1 MYNKYINNLGFFK
14 GISNS
19 NFILKVVMNFGEVV
33 ALKNEIL
40 LKEDGIIEEMYFV
53 KEGRLGLEI
62 SINENAKLESIEKYL
77 CNDFLSF
84 TENEIK
90 NTNAEIN
97 SPKPSK
103 PSDIKSPFRE
113 YSKRYTMS
121 PRKKRRNTNQEN
133 EDENISYIK
142 ILDMHKNEDF
152 GSIFMFM
159 NKRCPFTV
167 RVKSR
172 KAEMFIL
179 KKNDVLQLAEEYQN
193 IWRRL
198 NKKALKNMKGIKNMV
213 TKAINKYCELKGV
226 LIKNSTTNLKAK
238 KHHFGS
244 MIDTNNF
251 NQSDLVDENIRKTIR
266 NNSGKFHTVVTIGKV
281 KTIKVETTNIF
292 DKNYNFSSEKIQ

>member
-1 MYNKYINNLGFFK
+1 
-14 GISNS
+14 
-19 NFILKVVMNFGEVV
+19 
-33 ALKNEIL
+33 
-40 LKEDGIIEEMYFV
+40 
-53 KEGRLGLEI
+53 
-62 SINENAKLESIEKYL
+62 
-77 CNDFLSF
+77 
-84 TENEIK
+84 
-90 NTNAEIN
+90 
-97 SPKPSK
+97 
-103 PSDIKSPFRE
+103 
-113 YSKRYTMS
+113 
-121 PRKKRRNTNQEN
+121 
-133 EDENISYIK
+133 
-142 ILDMHKNEDF
+142 MHKNEDF

-213 TKAINKYCELKGV
+213 TKAVNKYCELKGV

-266 NNSGKFHTVVTIGKV
+266 NNSGKFHTVVTIGNV
-281 KTIKVETTNIF
+281 KTIKLETTNIL
-292 DKNYNFSSEKIQ
+292 DKNYNLSSDKIQKKRQSINKKLKTNIYSDLQNLTNSIEDKNTYNYSDSSETKKIMINF